1 MTEPPPEELEV
12 EILRTR
18 DVGLVKELSLVLN
31 SVGIRHRVVGNQHQ
45 QWILTHPAQAQ
56 AAIAELQNYHGENQG
71 RGQKEEQ
78 LVPKGGALTQVLLWA
93 TALCLVHVL
102 AQAGSFGLDWKR
114 AGAVNGEAIRE
125 GELWRAV
132 TALTLHADAEH
143 LISNLFFGA
152 LFLGLLHQV
161 VGAARSWSVLV
172 FAGAAGNLV
181 NALVVGDDLR
191 SLGASTAVFAA
202 LGALTAVQ
210 WSRKVE
216 TRAGRAK
223 RWIPLIAGALLLG
236 WNGMGGVSHD
246 PWIGIQRPP
255 DDNTDIGAHVAGFLC
270 GLVAGALLWRRRE
283 WLDASPLAQ
292 HLLAWAPPLTVITAW
307 GLAATFR

>member
-1 MTEPPPEELEV
+1 MTEPSPEEVEV

-56 AAIAELQNYHGENQG
+56 AAIAELQNYHGENLG
-71 RGQKEEQ
+71 RGQKEER
-78 LVPKGGALTQVLLWA
+78 LVPKGGAVTQALLWA
-93 TALCLVHVL
+93 TALSLVHVL

-216 TRAGRAK
+216 TRSGRAK
-223 RWIPLIAGALLLG
+223 RWIPLIAGVLLLG